1 MSDELTQDEVA
12 LLNADR
18 NSIEPVSEQKPEGV
32 AEATKEVKEAT
43 KEVISENK
51 ETPKVPE
58 GFVPHGALH
67 EERARRKEIQKE
79 LIELKDKHAR
89 ADERLKMLGENNGK
103 VPEPTYDEDPLGY
116 SKREIDRVK
125 SQLEKVS
132 NQDNLTELRGEV
144 DRMRIQRSVERMESS
159 FERETPDYKKALEFY
174 AISRAESI
182 SEMGYEREEA
192 SELVR
197 DEMASIVSK
206 AIETGKNPAEV
217 IYKMSKRAGFAAKEV
232 SKETEK
238 MDTLKK
244 AESASRSL
252 SDSGGKSRGEMTAEA
267 IAEMSDDEFEKLSK
281 ADFKRA
287 MGG

>member
-1 MSDELTQDEVA
+1 MSDELTPDEIA
-12 LLNADR
+12 LLNDDR
-18 NSIEPVSEQKPEGV
+18 NNIEPVSEPKPEGDTN
-32 AEATKEVKEAT
+32 APQEVKEAPQ
-43 KEVISENK
+43 EVIVEKK

-89 ADERLKMLGENNGK
+89 ADERLKMLGENKGK
-103 VPEPTYDEDPLGY
+103 DPEPTYDEDPLGY
-116 SKREIDRVK
+116 SKREIERVK
-125 SQLEKVS
+125 SQLEQVTK
-132 NQDNLTELRGEV
+132 NDNLTELRGEV
-144 DRMRIQRSVERMESS
+144 DRMRIQRTVERMESS

-174 AISRAESI
+174 ATSRAETI

-197 DEMASIVSK
+197 DEMAGIVSR

-217 IYKMSKRAGFAAKEV
+217 IYKMSKKAGFSTKEP
-232 SKETEK
+232 STEK

-252 SDSGGKSRGEMTAEA
+252 SDSGGKSRGELTAEA
-267 IAEMSDDEFEKLSK
+267 IAEMSDDDFGKLSS
-281 ADFKRA
+281 ADFKKA
-287 MGG
+287 FGG